1 MGILSA
7 KAENNSAHHQQM
19 SDFEAAE
26 IVYLSPPNRRFREG
40 DTMNLRS
47 VLLATA
53 MASGMCSY
61 AMAAD
66 MPLKAPPPPAPVE
79 VYSWTSFYL
88 GGNLGGE
95 WSRYHST
102 ITSGNGSVRA
112 SDSPHYHKYS
122 CRSIPLRPGNCKSV
136 IRQRVFFTSSEFKKS
151 SADPNPRAVYPNE
164 LRRSTVEFLTN
175 GLSSTTE
182 TMLQII

>member
-79 VYSWTSFYL
+79 VYSWTGFYL

-112 SDSPHYHKYS
+112 SEARTPQILLQVDSAKT
-122 CRSIPLRPGNCKSV
+122 RQLQVGNQTAG
-136 IRQRVFFTSSEFKKS
+136 IFHLFRIQRVISRSEPES
-151 SADPNPRAVYPNE
+151 GVSE
-164 LRRSTVEFLTN
+164 
-175 GLSSTTE
+175 
-182 TMLQII
+182 

>member
-1 MGILSA
+1 MVALAVDWGGS
-7 KAENNSAHHQQM
+7 ST
-19 SDFEAAE
+19 
-26 IVYLSPPNRRFREG
+26 EG

-79 VYSWTSFYL
+79 VYSWTGFY
-88 GGNLGGE
+88 LGGE

-112 SDSPHYHKYS
+112 SDSPH
-122 CRSIPLRPGNCKSV
+122 
-136 IRQRVFFTSSEFKKS
+136 T
-151 SADPNPRAVYPNE
+151 
-164 LRRSTVEFLTN
+164 TN
-175 GLSSTTE
+175 TPAGRFR
-182 TMLQII
+182 

>member
-7 KAENNSAHHQQM
+7 KAENISAHHQPM

-79 VYSWTSFYL
+79 VYSWTGFYL
-88 GGNLGGE
+88 GGNLGGK

-112 SDSPHYHKYS
+112 SDSPH
-122 CRSIPLRPGNCKSV
+122 
-136 IRQRVFFTSSEFKKS
+136 T
-151 SADPNPRAVYPNE
+151 
-164 LRRSTVEFLTN
+164 TN
-175 GLSSTTE
+175 TPAGRFR
-182 TMLQII
+182 